1 MNKLI
6 DMKMSQADMKADAV
20 LAAPG
25 ERDPYPYGLV
35 LQLDTDELD
44 KLGIKDLPEIGQEY
58 HIMAVGKVTRVS
70 SSASEGQDEESR
82 GISVQITMM
91 CVDTEPMAGEEKSTP
106 KAERRERPASSVM
119 SNSYGG

>member
-1 MNKLI
+1 MMKLV
-6 DMKMSQADMKADAV
+6 DMKMSPADMKADAV
-20 LAAPG
+20 PMASG

-35 LQLDTDELD
+35 LQLDTDEID
-44 KLGIKDLPEIGQEY
+44 KLGIADLPEIGQEY

-91 CVDTEPMAGEEKSTP
+91 CVDTEPMMGEEKSTP
-106 KAERRERPASSVM
+106 KAEKREMGAKSVM
-119 SNSYGG
+119 SNAYGG